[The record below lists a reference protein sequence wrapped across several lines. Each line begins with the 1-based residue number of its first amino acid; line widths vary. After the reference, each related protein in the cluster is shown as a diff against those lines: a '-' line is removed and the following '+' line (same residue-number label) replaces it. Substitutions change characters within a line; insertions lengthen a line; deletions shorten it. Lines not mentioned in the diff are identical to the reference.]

1 MIDVSSK
8 RLVWQNNEFRN
19 FEGLFFMGFE
29 GLSGDLKA
37 DQASGKVTWYRDTET
52 MDLDFSKLEL
62 KQILSAEKSLSS
74 DLDGK
79 DISTP
84 ITLNLKV
91 DEFTNKFGKL
101 GKLKLS
107 ISSEP
112 ELKTWFIRDLSIFSD
127 DFQLFANGFWKTIR
141 APKSYPLLNGE
152 QASADGTLKLTEIN
166 FRLET
171 DDLQSLMDKV
181 GYTGLFGRAEGILS
195 GQLAWAGNPLNFN
208 LEDVYGDLY
217 VDILDGKF
225 IRAEPGLGRLI
236 GLFNLQSLSKR
247 LKLDFGDVFSE
258 GFSFDRVRGDIN
270 LESGV
275 AQTGN
280 LRVLGTQATVFLEG
294 FIDLGEKKQ
303 DLRVLVL
310 PNFNAGLAS
319 LGYVLV
325 NPAVG
330 LGSFLAQY
338 ILRDPLQKILA
349 FEYKISGDLHT
360 PEVEKNSLRSFNQ
373 SKQLEYNETGKIID

>member
-19 FEGLFFMGFE
+19 VKGLFFMGLE
-29 GLSGDLKA
+29 GLSGDVKA

-52 MDLDFSKLEL
+52 IDLDFSKLEL

-74 DLDGK
+74 NLAGNE
-79 DISTP
+79 IRTP
-84 ITLNLKV
+84 ITLNFKV

-101 GKLKLS
+101 GKIKLS

-112 ELKTWFIRDLSIFSD
+112 ELKTWFVRDLSMFSD
-127 DFQLFANGFWKTIR
+127 DFQLFASGFWKIVED
-141 APKSYPLLNGE
+141 PKSYPLLYGE
-152 QASADGTLKLTEIN
+152 RAEVDETLKLTEMN
-166 FRLET
+166 LRLET
-171 DDLQSLMDKV
+171 DNIQALMDKV
-181 GYTGLFGRAEGILS
+181 GYTGLFGQAEGILS

-208 LEDVYGDLY
+208 LEDVYGDVY

-258 GFSFDRVRGDIN
+258 GFSFDRVRGDIK
-270 LESGV
+270 LEGGV
-275 AQTGN
+275 AQTSN

-349 FEYKISGDLHT
+349 FEYKISGNLYT
-360 PEVEKNSLRSFNQ
+360 PEVEKIQYGALINQ
-373 SKQLEYNETGKIID
+373 NN

>member
-1 MIDVSSK
+1 M
-8 RLVWQNNEFRN
+8 
-19 FEGLFFMGFE
+19 GLN
-29 GLSGDLKA
+29 GLSGDINA

-52 MDLDFSKLEL
+52 IDLDFSKLEL

-74 DLDGK
+74 NLTGNDFGK
-79 DISTP
+79 P
-84 ITLNLKV
+84 ITLNFKV
-91 DEFTNKFGKL
+91 DEFTNKFGTL
-101 GKLKLS
+101 GEIKLS

-112 ELKTWFIRDLSIFSD
+112 ELKTWFVRDLSVFSD
-127 DFQLFANGFWKTIR
+127 DFQLFASGFWKIVED
-141 APKSYPLLNGE
+141 PKSYPLLYGE
-152 QASADGTLKLTEIN
+152 RTEVGETLKLTEIN

-171 DDLQSLMDKV
+171 DNIQALMDKV
-181 GYTGLFGRAEGILS
+181 GYPGLFGQAEGILS

-208 LEDVYGDLY
+208 LENMFGDVY

-225 IRAEPGLGRLI
+225 IPAEPGLGRLI

-258 GFSFDRVRGDIN
+258 GFSFDRVRGDIK
-270 LESGV
+270 LAGGI
-275 AQTGN
+275 AQTSN
-280 LRVLGTQATVFLEG
+280 LRVLGTQATVFLDG
-294 FIDLGEKKQ
+294 FVDLGEKKQ
-303 DLRVLVL
+303 VLRVLVL
-310 PNFNAGLAS
+310 PNLNAGLAS

-349 FEYKISGDLHT
+349 FEYKISGNLYN

-373 SKQLEYNETGKIID
+373 TKQHGNNGLRNSIE